1 MEQDLNQPEKKKP
14 KTQKMLTRLL
24 IPMLIL
30 IFFQL
35 MTFFSVLAIGG
46 EFSFIKKYAY
56 DTLIEKTRNRTSYV
70 EKELSQKITF
80 VNEHASEI
88 NNIVRERLAENNT
101 DISALKTDKEL
112 NRQIM
117 EDSVDSI
124 IYLLRRSLAND
135 VFIILETGD
144 LYNSGGKFDNKAGM
158 YLRDLDTSTDS
169 GYKDLLM
176 EMGYSSIS
184 KDFGIIL
191 DSGWKARMEA
201 DTTDKS
207 SYDFYYK
214 TIQNAQ
220 ENNTMPIER
229 LGYWSGFS
237 SISPNS
243 AGSMKYTVPLIA
255 DDGTVYGVLGIGLTE
270 KTILVNL
277 PPNDFVSESA
287 CYVLCNG
294 TDNSDVF
301 NICMHSGA
309 SYGRLI
315 GSQETLRP
323 DRQLDEDMYSFPLKS
338 KIEAVGNIQTMNL
351 YNSESIYADEQWAL
365 ISVAEKSDVLFLFS
379 NLIKMMSLS
388 ALISIVVS
396 IVVMAVGCNAV
407 AKPISAVIKTINSK
421 REYNEAIKFQSTK
434 IYELDQLTDA
444 ITQLQINVQSFSSQV
459 SKMIRIAD
467 VGLCTFMYDSMDDS
481 VFVAQSMLK
490 LLNLSVKYQED
501 IVISRQLFLEN
512 IIAEETRKIIT
523 ECLSRKSDDTETS
536 FSKEYCIEQP
546 DCPTVWMRISVV
558 CNSNKIIGVL
568 QDITSTILERQRIE
582 YERDYDGTTGLL
594 NRHAYYH
601 RINEVFSQPET
612 ARTACIIMVDLDN
625 LKYVNDTY
633 GHDFGDDYIK
643 TAANVLKEFKNY
655 NNAVVSRLSGDEFNI
670 CLYGFDS
677 KAEIWE
683 IISGMREKLINSYCL
698 LSDGTH
704 YKIRASAGI
713 AWYPDD
719 STSPELLMKYADFAM
734 YTIKHTTKGEIAEF
748 DMNAYAKD
756 SVLITGVE
764 EMNKIIDECR
774 IRYAFHSIIS
784 ARTGEVY
791 GYEALMRPQSAIL
804 HSPAELLRIAKTGAK
819 LYEIERLT
827 WTEALRSFRKQREA
841 GNIPDS
847 AFIFVNTVP
856 NAVLESSD
864 VELIESENSGILSKI
879 VMELTEGEENNEAYN
894 LRKLERLRKWNA
906 HVALDD
912 FGTGYNSDYAL
923 ITMHPHIIKI
933 DRSIISGCDKDVSRR
948 TIIENIVKLARTRKI
963 QVLAEGVE
971 TEAELKT
978 VIECG
983 VDLLQGY
990 FINRPVFEPQPVT
1003 QDVVEKIKKYFQPLD
1018 KADCL

>member
-1 MEQDLNQPEKKKP
+1 MEQDFKKSERK
-14 KTQKMLTRLL
+14 KNKVQKMLTRML

-30 IFFQL
+30 ILFQL
-35 MTFFSVLAIGG
+35 VTFFSVLAIGG

-56 DTLIEKTRNRTSYV
+56 DTLVEKTRNRTSYV

-80 VNEHASEI
+80 VNEHATEI

-101 DISALKTDKEL
+101 DISALATDKEL

-144 LYNSGGKFDNKAGM
+144 LYNNGGKSDNKAGM

-191 DSGWKARMEA
+191 DSGWKARMEVGN
-201 DTTDKS
+201 DDRQ
-207 SYDFYYK
+207 SYDFYYR

-220 ENNTMPIER
+220 ENNTTPIER
-229 LGYWSGFS
+229 LGYWSRFS
-237 SISPNS
+237 NISPNS
-243 AGSMKYTVPLIA
+243 AGSLKYTVPLIA

-270 KTILVNL
+270 KTILANL
-277 PPNDFVSESA
+277 PPNDFVSASA

-309 SYGRLI
+309 SFGRLI
-315 GSQETLRP
+315 GSQTTLRP
-323 DRQLDEDMYSFPLKS
+323 SGQIDEEMYSFPLDS
-338 KIEAVGNIQTMNL
+338 GIDAVGNIQTMNL
-351 YNSESIYADEQWAL
+351 YNSESIYAGEQWAL
-365 ISVAEKSDVLFLFS
+365 ISVAEKSDVLFVFT
-379 NLIKMMSLS
+379 NLVKMMFIS
-388 ALISIVVS
+388 ALISVAVS
-396 IVVMAVGCNAV
+396 IVVMSIGCNTI

-421 REYNEAIKFQSTK
+421 REYNEAIRFQSTK

-444 ITQLQINVQSFSSQV
+444 ITQLQINVHNFSSQV

-512 IIAEETRKIIT
+512 IIADETREIIT
-523 ECLSRKSDDTETS
+523 DCLSNKLFDTETS
-536 FSKEYCIEQP
+536 FSKEYCIEHP
-546 DCPTVWMRISVV
+546 EKPTVWMRISVV

-568 QDITSTILERQRIE
+568 QDITNTILERQRIE

-601 RINEVFSQPET
+601 KVNDIFASPET
-612 ARTACIIMVDLDN
+612 AGIACIIMIDLDN

-643 TAANVLKEFKNY
+643 TSANVLKEFKKY
-655 NNAVVSRLSGDEFNI
+655 NNGIVSRLSGDEFNV
-670 CLYGFDS
+670 CLYGYSS
-677 KAEIWE
+677 KKEIWD
-683 IISGMREKLINSYCL
+683 IVSTVREKLRNSYCL

-734 YTIKHTTKGEIAEF
+734 YTIKHTTKGEITEF

-784 ARTGEVY
+784 AHTGEIY

-827 WTEALRSFRKQREA
+827 WIEALKSFRKQREA
-841 GNIPDS
+841 GNIPEN
-847 AFIFVNTVP
+847 AYIFVNTIS
-856 NAVLESSD
+856 NAILEQSD
-864 VELIESENSGILSKI
+864 IDIVENENKDILSKI
-879 VMELTEGEENNEAYN
+879 VMEITEGEEVDDTINM
-894 LRKLERLRKWNA
+894 RKLKRLEKWKA
-906 HVALDD
+906 HLALDD
-912 FGTGYNSDYAL
+912 FGTGYNSDFAL
-923 ITMHPHIIKI
+923 ITMHPNIIKI
-933 DRSIISGCDKDVSRR
+933 DRSIISSCDKDVSRR
-948 TIIENIVKLARTRKI
+948 TIIENIVKLSRTRNIK
-963 QVLAEGVE
+963 VLAEGVE
-971 TEAELKT
+971 TESELKT

-990 FINRPVFEPQPVT
+990 FINRPVFEPQPIT
-1003 QDVVEKIKKYFQPLD
+1003 QEVVDKIMKYQI
-1018 KADCL
+1018 

>member
-1 MEQDLNQPEKKKP
+1 MEQDLNQPERKKSKA
-14 KTQKMLTRLL
+14 KTQKMLTRML

-30 IFFQL
+30 ILFQL
-35 MTFFSVLAIGG
+35 VTFFSVLAIGG

-88 NNIVRERLAENNT
+88 NNIVRERLEENNS
-101 DISALKTDKEL
+101 DISDLKTDKEL

-135 VFIILETGD
+135 VFIILETGE
-144 LYNSGGKFDNKAGM
+144 LYNNGGKTDNKAGM

-201 DTTDKS
+201 DTSDKQ

-237 SISPNS
+237 GISSNS

-270 KTILVNL
+270 KTILANL

-294 TDNSDVF
+294 MDNSDVF

-309 SYGRLI
+309 SFGRLI

-323 DRQLDEDMYSFPLKS
+323 NKQIDENMYVFPLKS
-338 KIEAVGNIQTMNL
+338 GIDAVGNIQVMNL
-351 YNSESIYADEQWAL
+351 YNSESIYAEEQWAL
-365 ISVAEKSDVLFLFS
+365 ISVAEKSDVLFIFS
-379 NLIKMMSLS
+379 NLIKMMFIS
-388 ALISIVVS
+388 ALISIAVS
-396 IVVMAVGCNAV
+396 IVVMSIGCNSI

-421 REYNEAIKFQSTK
+421 REYNEAIRFQSTK

-444 ITQLQINVQSFSSQV
+444 IIQLQINVHNFSSQV

-512 IIAEETRKIIT
+512 IIADKTREIIT
-523 ECLSRKSDDTETS
+523 ECLSKKSNDTETS

-546 DCPTVWMRISVV
+546 ESPTVWMRISVV

-568 QDITSTILERQRIE
+568 QDITNTILERQRIE

-601 RINEVFSQPET
+601 KINDIFGQPEKLG
-612 ARTACIIMVDLDN
+612 TACIIMLDLDN

-655 NNAVVSRLSGDEFNI
+655 NGIVSRLSGDEFNV
-670 CLYGFDS
+670 CLYGFES
-677 KAEIWE
+677 KNEIWE
-683 IISGMREKLINSYCL
+683 VINTVREKLINSYCL

-719 STSPELLMKYADFAM
+719 STSSELLMKYADFAM
-734 YTIKHTTKGEIAEF
+734 YTIKHTTKGEITEF

-827 WTEALRSFRKQREA
+827 WIEALRAFRKQREI
-841 GNIPDS
+841 GNIPEN
-847 AFIFVNTVP
+847 AYIFVNTIS
-856 NAVLESSD
+856 NAVLESPD
-864 VELIESENSGILSKI
+864 IDIVEKENMDILSKI
-879 VMELTEGEENNEAYN
+879 VMEVTESEDTNDNFN
-894 LRKLERLRKWNA
+894 MRKLERLEKWNA
-906 HVALDD
+906 HLALDD

-923 ITMHPHIIKI
+923 ITMHPNIIKI
-933 DRSIISGCDKDVSRR
+933 DRSIISGCDKDVSRS
-948 TIIENIVKLARTRKI
+948 TIIENIVKLARTRNIK
-963 QVLAEGVE
+963 VLAEGVE
-971 TEAELKT
+971 TETELKT

-990 FINRPVFEPQPVT
+990 FINRPVFEPQPIT
-1003 QDVVEKIKKYFQPLD
+1003 QEVVDKIMKYKL
-1018 KADCL
+1018 

>member
-1 MEQDLNQPEKKKP
+1 MEQDFKKSERK
-14 KTQKMLTRLL
+14 KNKVQKMLTRML

-30 IFFQL
+30 ILFQL
-35 MTFFSVLAIGG
+35 ITFFSVLAIGG

-56 DTLIEKTRNRTSYV
+56 DTLVEKTRNRTSYV

-80 VNEHASEI
+80 VNEHATEI

-101 DISALKTDKEL
+101 DISALATDKEL

-144 LYNSGGKFDNKAGM
+144 LYNNGGKSDNKAGM

-191 DSGWKARMEA
+191 DSGWKARMEVGN
-201 DTTDKS
+201 DDRQ

-220 ENNTMPIER
+220 ENNTTPIER
-229 LGYWSGFS
+229 LGYWSRFS
-237 SISPNS
+237 NINPNS
-243 AGSMKYTVPLIA
+243 AGSLKYTVPLIA

-270 KTILVNL
+270 KTILANL
-277 PPNDFVSESA
+277 PPNDFVSASA

-309 SYGRLI
+309 SFGRLI
-315 GSQETLRP
+315 GSQTTLRP
-323 DRQLDEDMYSFPLKS
+323 SGQIDEEMYNFPLDS
-338 KIEAVGNIQTMNL
+338 GIDAVGNIQTMNL
-351 YNSESIYADEQWAL
+351 YNSESIYVDEQWSL
-365 ISVAEKSDVLFLFS
+365 ISVAEKSDVLFVFT
-379 NLIKMMSLS
+379 NLVKMMFIS
-388 ALISIVVS
+388 ALISVAVS
-396 IVVMAVGCNAV
+396 IVVMSIGCNTI

-421 REYNEAIKFQSTK
+421 REYNEAIRFQSTK

-444 ITQLQINVQSFSSQV
+444 ITQLQINVHNFSSQV

-512 IIAEETRKIIT
+512 IIADETREIIT
-523 ECLSRKSDDTETS
+523 DCLSNKLFDTETS
-536 FSKEYCIEQP
+536 FSKEYCIEHP
-546 DCPTVWMRISVV
+546 EKPTVWMRISVV

-568 QDITSTILERQRIE
+568 QDITNTILERQRIE

-601 RINEVFSQPET
+601 KVNDIFASPET
-612 ARTACIIMVDLDN
+612 AGIACIIMIDLDN

-643 TAANVLKEFKNY
+643 TSANVLKEFKKY
-655 NNAVVSRLSGDEFNI
+655 NNGIVSRLSGDEFNV
-670 CLYGFDS
+670 CLYGYSS
-677 KAEIWE
+677 KKEIWD
-683 IISGMREKLINSYCL
+683 IVSTVREKLRNSYCL

-734 YTIKHTTKGEIAEF
+734 YTIKHTTKGEITEF

-784 ARTGEVY
+784 AHTGEIY

-827 WTEALRSFRKQREA
+827 WIEALKSFRKQREA
-841 GNIPDS
+841 GNIPEN
-847 AFIFVNTVP
+847 AYIFVNTIS
-856 NAVLESSD
+856 NAILEQSD
-864 VELIESENSGILSKI
+864 IDIVENENKDILSKI
-879 VMELTEGEENNEAYN
+879 VMEITEGEEVDDTINM
-894 LRKLERLRKWNA
+894 RKLKRLEKWKA
-906 HVALDD
+906 HLALDD
-912 FGTGYNSDYAL
+912 FGTGYNSDFAL
-923 ITMHPHIIKI
+923 ITMHPNIIKI
-933 DRSIISGCDKDVSRR
+933 DRSIISSCDKDVSRR
-948 TIIENIVKLARTRKI
+948 TIIENIVKLSRTRNIK
-963 QVLAEGVE
+963 VLAEGVE
-971 TEAELKT
+971 TESELKT

-990 FINRPVFEPQPVT
+990 FINRPVFEPQPIT
-1003 QDVVEKIKKYFQPLD
+1003 QEVVDKIMKYQI
-1018 KADCL
+1018 

>member
-1 MEQDLNQPEKKKP
+1 MEQDFKKSERK
-14 KTQKMLTRLL
+14 KNKVQKMLTRML

-30 IFFQL
+30 ILFQL
-35 MTFFSVLAIGG
+35 VTFFSVLAIGG

-56 DTLIEKTRNRTSYV
+56 DTLVEKTRNRTSYV

-80 VNEHASEI
+80 VNEHATEI

-101 DISALKTDKEL
+101 DISALATDKEL

-144 LYNSGGKFDNKAGM
+144 LYNNGGKSDNKAGM

-191 DSGWKARMEA
+191 DSGWKARMEV
-201 DTTDKS
+201 DNDDRQ

-220 ENNTMPIER
+220 ENNTTPIER
-229 LGYWSGFS
+229 LGYWSRFS
-237 SISPNS
+237 NISPNS
-243 AGSMKYTVPLIA
+243 AGSLKYTVPLIA

-270 KTILVNL
+270 KTILANL
-277 PPNDFVSESA
+277 PPNDFVSASA

-309 SYGRLI
+309 SFGRLI
-315 GSQETLRP
+315 GSQTTLRP
-323 DRQLDEDMYSFPLKS
+323 AGQIDEEMYSFPLDS
-338 KIEAVGNIQTMNL
+338 GIDAVGNIQTMNL
-351 YNSESIYADEQWAL
+351 YNSESIYAGEQWAL
-365 ISVAEKSDVLFLFS
+365 ISVAEKSDVLFVFT
-379 NLIKMMSLS
+379 NLVKMMFIS
-388 ALISIVVS
+388 ALISVAVS
-396 IVVMAVGCNAV
+396 IVVMSIGCNTI

-421 REYNEAIKFQSTK
+421 REYNEAIRFQSTK

-444 ITQLQINVQSFSSQV
+444 ITQLQINVHNFSSQV

-512 IIAEETRKIIT
+512 IIADETREIIT
-523 ECLSRKSDDTETS
+523 DCLSNKLFDTETS
-536 FSKEYCIEQP
+536 FSKEYCIEHP
-546 DCPTVWMRISVV
+546 EKPTVWMRISVV

-568 QDITSTILERQRIE
+568 QDITNTILERQRIE

-601 RINEVFSQPET
+601 KVNDIFASPET
-612 ARTACIIMVDLDN
+612 AGIACIIMIDLDN

-643 TAANVLKEFKNY
+643 TSANVLKEFKKY
-655 NNAVVSRLSGDEFNI
+655 NNGIVSRLSGDEFNV
-670 CLYGFDS
+670 CLYGYSS
-677 KAEIWE
+677 KKEIWD
-683 IISGMREKLINSYCL
+683 IVSTVREKLRNSYCL

-734 YTIKHTTKGEIAEF
+734 YTIKHTTKGEITEF

-784 ARTGEVY
+784 AHTGEIY

-827 WTEALRSFRKQREA
+827 WIEALKSFRKQREA
-841 GNIPDS
+841 GNIPEN
-847 AFIFVNTVP
+847 AFIFVNTIS
-856 NAVLESSD
+856 NAILEQSD
-864 VELIESENSGILSKI
+864 IDIVENENKDILSKI
-879 VMELTEGEENNEAYN
+879 VMEITEGEEVDDTINM
-894 LRKLERLRKWNA
+894 RKLKRLEKWKA
-906 HVALDD
+906 HLALDD
-912 FGTGYNSDYAL
+912 FGTGYNSDFAL
-923 ITMHPHIIKI
+923 ITMHPNIIKI
-933 DRSIISGCDKDVSRR
+933 DRSIISSCDKDVSRR
-948 TIIENIVKLARTRKI
+948 TIIENIVKLSRTRNIK
-963 QVLAEGVE
+963 VLAEGVE
-971 TEAELKT
+971 TESELKT

-990 FINRPVFEPQPVT
+990 FINRPVFEPQPIT
-1003 QDVVEKIKKYFQPLD
+1003 QEVVDKIMKYQI
-1018 KADCL
+1018 

>member
-1 MEQDLNQPEKKKP
+1 MEQDFKKSERK
-14 KTQKMLTRLL
+14 KNKVQKMLTRML

-30 IFFQL
+30 ILFQL
-35 MTFFSVLAIGG
+35 VTFFSVLAIGG

-56 DTLIEKTRNRTSYV
+56 DTLVEKTRNRTSYV

-80 VNEHASEI
+80 VNEHATEI

-101 DISALKTDKEL
+101 DISALATDKEL

-144 LYNSGGKFDNKAGM
+144 LYNNGGKSDNKAGM

-191 DSGWKARMEA
+191 DSGWKARMEV
-201 DTTDKS
+201 DNDDRQ
-207 SYDFYYK
+207 SYDFYYR

-220 ENNTMPIER
+220 ENNTTPIER
-229 LGYWSGFS
+229 LGYWSRFS
-237 SISPNS
+237 NINPNS
-243 AGSMKYTVPLIA
+243 AGSLKYTVPLIA

-270 KTILVNL
+270 KTILANL
-277 PPNDFVSESA
+277 PPNDFVSASA

-309 SYGRLI
+309 SFGRLI
-315 GSQETLRP
+315 GSQTTLRP
-323 DRQLDEDMYSFPLKS
+323 AGQIDEEMYSFPLDS
-338 KIEAVGNIQTMNL
+338 GIDAVGNIQTMNL
-351 YNSESIYADEQWAL
+351 YNSESIYVDEQWAL
-365 ISVAEKSDVLFLFS
+365 ISVAEKSDVLFVFT
-379 NLIKMMSLS
+379 NLVKMMFIS
-388 ALISIVVS
+388 ALISVAVS
-396 IVVMAVGCNAV
+396 IVVMSIGCNTI

-421 REYNEAIKFQSTK
+421 REYNEAIRFQSTK

-444 ITQLQINVQSFSSQV
+444 ITQLQINVHNFSSQV

-512 IIAEETRKIIT
+512 IIADETREIIT
-523 ECLSRKSDDTETS
+523 DCLSNKLFDTETS
-536 FSKEYCIEQP
+536 FSKEYCIEHP
-546 DCPTVWMRISVV
+546 EKPTVWMRISVV

-568 QDITSTILERQRIE
+568 QDITNTILERQRIE

-601 RINEVFSQPET
+601 KVNDIFASPET
-612 ARTACIIMVDLDN
+612 AGIACIIMIDLDN

-643 TAANVLKEFKNY
+643 TSANVLKEFKKY
-655 NNAVVSRLSGDEFNI
+655 NNGIVSRLSGDEFNV
-670 CLYGFDS
+670 CLYGYSS
-677 KAEIWE
+677 KKEIWD
-683 IISGMREKLINSYCL
+683 IVSTVREKLRNSYCL

-734 YTIKHTTKGEIAEF
+734 YTIKHTTKGEITEF

-784 ARTGEVY
+784 AHTGEIY

-827 WTEALRSFRKQREA
+827 WIEALKSFRKQREA
-841 GNIPDS
+841 GNIPEN
-847 AFIFVNTVP
+847 AYIFVNTIS
-856 NAVLESSD
+856 NAILEQSD
-864 VELIESENSGILSKI
+864 IDIVENENKDILSKI
-879 VMELTEGEENNEAYN
+879 VMEITEGEEVDDTINM
-894 LRKLERLRKWNA
+894 RKLKRLEKWKA
-906 HVALDD
+906 HLALDD
-912 FGTGYNSDYAL
+912 FGTGYNSDFAL
-923 ITMHPHIIKI
+923 ITMHPNIIKI
-933 DRSIISGCDKDVSRR
+933 DRSIISSCDKDVSRR
-948 TIIENIVKLARTRKI
+948 TIIENIVKLSRTRNIK
-963 QVLAEGVE
+963 VLAEGVE
-971 TEAELKT
+971 TESELKT

-990 FINRPVFEPQPVT
+990 FINRPVFEPQPIT
-1003 QDVVEKIKKYFQPLD
+1003 QEVVDKIMKYQI
-1018 KADCL
+1018 

>member
-1 MEQDLNQPEKKKP
+1 MEQDFNQPAKKIP

-30 IFFQL
+30 ILFQL
-35 MTFFSVLAIGG
+35 VTFFSVLAIGG

-70 EKELSQKITF
+70 EKELCQKISF
-80 VNEHASEI
+80 VNEHTIEI
-88 NNIVRERLAENNT
+88 NNIVREILEENNT
-101 DISALKTDKEL
+101 DISQLKTDKEL
-112 NRQIM
+112 NRKIM
-117 EDSVDSI
+117 EGSVDSI
-124 IYLLRRSLAND
+124 IYLLRRSLVND
-135 VFIILETGD
+135 VFIILDTGD
-144 LYNSGGKFDNKAGM
+144 LYNNGDHIDSKAGM

-201 DTTDKS
+201 DPQDMQN
-207 SYDFYYK
+207 YDFYYK
-214 TIQNAQ
+214 TLQNAQ

-243 AGSMKYTVPLIA
+243 TGSMKYTVPLIA
-255 DDGTVYGVLGIGLTE
+255 DDGTVYGILGIGLTE

-294 TDNSDVF
+294 MDNSDVF
-301 NICMHSGA
+301 NIRMHSGT
-309 SYGRLI
+309 SFNRLI
-315 GSQETLRP
+315 GSQESLRP
-323 DRQLDEDMYSFPLKS
+323 DQQLDENMYSFPLNS
-338 KIEAVGNIQTMNL
+338 DIDAVGNIQVMNL
-351 YNSESIYADEQWAL
+351 YNAESIYAEEQWAL

-379 NLIKMMSLS
+379 NLIKMMIIS
-388 ALISIVVS
+388 ALISIAVS
-396 IVVMAVGCNAV
+396 IVVMAISCNNV
-407 AKPISAVIKTINSK
+407 AKPISAVIKTMNSK
-421 REYNEAIKFQSTK
+421 REYNEAIRFQSTK
-434 IYELDQLTDA
+434 IYELDKLTDA
-444 ITQLQINVQSFSSQV
+444 ITQLQINVHSFSSQV

-512 IIAEETRKIIT
+512 IIAKETRQIIT
-523 ECLSRKSDDTETS
+523 ECLTEKLTDTETS
-536 FSKEYCIEQP
+536 FSKEYCIEQSESSN
-546 DCPTVWMRISVV
+546 VWMRISVV

-568 QDITSTILERQRIE
+568 QDITNIILERQRIE

-601 RINEVFSQPET
+601 KVNDLFAKPEKLGI
-612 ARTACIIMVDLDN
+612 ACIIMLDLDN

-643 TAANVLKEFKNY
+643 TAANVLKEFKQY
-655 NNAVVSRLSGDEFNI
+655 NGIVSRLSGDEFNV
-670 CLYGFDS
+670 CLYGYSS
-677 KAEIWE
+677 KDEIWE
-683 IISGMREKLINSYCL
+683 VIHTVREKLINSYCL

-719 STSPELLMKYADFAM
+719 STSLELLMKYADFAM
-734 YTIKHTTKGEIAEF
+734 YTIKHTTKGEITEF

-827 WTEALRSFRKQREA
+827 WIEALRAFRKQREA
-841 GNIPDS
+841 GNIS
-847 AFIFVNTVP
+847 EKAYIFVNTIS
-856 NAVLESSD
+856 NSVLEHPD
-864 VELIESENSGILSKI
+864 IDIVEKENKDILSKI
-879 VMELTEGEENNEAYN
+879 VMEITEGEEDNEAFN
-894 LRKLERLRKWNA
+894 MRKLKRLEKWNA
-906 HVALDD
+906 HLALDD

-923 ITMHPHIIKI
+923 IKMHPNIIKI
-933 DRSIISGCDKDVSRR
+933 DRSIISSCDKDMSRR
-948 TIIENIVKLARTRKI
+948 TIIENIVKLSRTKNI
-963 QVLAEGVE
+963 KVLAEGVE
-971 TEAELKT
+971 TETELKT

-990 FINRPVFEPQPVT
+990 FINRPVFEPQPIT
-1003 QDVVEKIKKYFQPLD
+1003 QEVVDKIMKYQI
-1018 KADCL
+1018 

>member
-1 MEQDLNQPEKKKP
+1 MEQDFKQSEKKKN
-14 KTQKMLTRLL
+14 KVQKMLTRMLM
-24 IPMLIL
+24 PMLIL
-30 IFFQL
+30 ILFQL
-35 MTFFSVLAIGG
+35 VTFFSVLAVGG
-46 EFSFIKKYAY
+46 EFSFIKEYAY
-56 DTLIEKTRNRTSYV
+56 DTLTEKTRNRTSYV
-70 EKELSQKITF
+70 EKELSQKITS
-80 VNEHASEI
+80 VNEYAVEI
-88 NNIVRERLAENNT
+88 NNIVRQRLVENDT
-101 DISALKTDKEL
+101 DISALKTDKDL

-124 IYLLRRSLAND
+124 IYLLRRSMAND
-135 VFIILETGD
+135 AFVILDTGD
-144 LYNSGGKFDNKAGM
+144 LYNNSGKTDNKAGI
-158 YLRDLDTSTDS
+158 YLRDPDPSTDS

-176 EMGYSSIS
+176 EIGYSSIS

-201 DTTDKS
+201 DTTDLLT
-207 SYDFYYK
+207 YDFYY
-214 TIQNAQ
+214 TTLRNAQ

-237 SISPNS
+237 NINPNS
-243 AGSMKYTVPLIA
+243 AGSLKYTIPLIA
-255 DDGTVYGVLGIGLTE
+255 DDGTVYGVMGIGITE
-270 KTILVNL
+270 KSLLVNL
-277 PPNDFVSESA
+277 PPDDFVSDST
-287 CYVLCNG
+287 CYLLCNG
-294 TDNSDVF
+294 KDNADVF
-301 NICMHSGA
+301 NICMHSGV
-309 SYGRLI
+309 SFGKLI
-315 GSQETLRP
+315 GSQKTLRTTG
-323 DRQLDEDMYSFPLKS
+323 QVDENVFSFPLDS
-338 KIEAVGNIQTMNL
+338 GIDAVGNIQNINL
-351 YNSESIYADEQWAL
+351 YNSESLYAGERWAL
-365 ISVAEKSDVLFLFS
+365 ISVAEKSDVLFIFS
-379 NLIKMMSLS
+379 NLVKMLFIS
-388 ALISIVVS
+388 ALISVAVS
-396 IVVMAVGCNAV
+396 IVVMSVGCNTIV
-407 AKPISAVIKTINSK
+407 KPISAVIRTINSK

-444 ITQLQINVQSFSSQV
+444 ITQLQINVHNFSSQV

-512 IIAEETRKIIT
+512 IIADKTREIIA
-523 ECLSRKSDDTETS
+523 ECLSGKSVEAETS
-536 FSKEYCIEQP
+536 FSEEYCIEDP
-546 DCPTVWMRISVV
+546 EKPTVWMRISVV

-568 QDITSTILERQRIE
+568 QDITNTILERQRIE

-601 RINEVFSQPET
+601 KVHDIFSKPEKSGI
-612 ARTACIIMVDLDN
+612 ACIIMLDLDN

-643 TAANVLKEFKNY
+643 TSANVLKEFKKY
-655 NNAVVSRLSGDEFNI
+655 NDGIVSRLSGDEFNV
-670 CLYGFDS
+670 CLYGFSS
-677 KAEIWE
+677 KEEVWKV
-683 IISGMREKLINSYCL
+683 ISAVREKLLNSYCL

-734 YTIKHTTKGEIAEF
+734 YTVKHTNKGEITEF

-764 EMNKIIDECR
+764 EMNKIIEECR

-791 GYEALMRPQSAIL
+791 GYEALMRPQSAVL

-827 WTEALRSFRKQREA
+827 WKEALKSFRRQREL
-841 GNIPDS
+841 GNIPEN
-847 AFIFVNTVP
+847 AYIFVNTIS
-856 NAVLESSD
+856 NAILEHPDID
-864 VELIESENSGILSKI
+864 VVENENKDILSKI
-879 VMELTEGEENNEAYN
+879 VMEITESEDVDDSVNM
-894 LRKLERLRKWNA
+894 RKLERLRKWNA
-906 HVALDD
+906 HLALDD
-912 FGTGYNSDYAL
+912 FGTGYNSDFAL
-923 ITMHPHIIKI
+923 ITMHPDIVKI
-933 DRSIISGCDKDVSRR
+933 DRSIISSCDKDVSRR
-948 TIIENIVKLARTRKI
+948 TIIENIVKLSRTRNIK
-963 QVLAEGVE
+963 VLAEGVE
-971 TEAELKT
+971 TETELKT

-1003 QDVVEKIKKYFQPLD
+1003 QEVTDKIMKYQI
-1018 KADCL
+1018 